1 MNLTRHVG
9 RIFGAVI
16 VMIALLGASSAAF
29 AHPGHEHATS
39 VEKAAVQTVLGTD
52 DQVSTEADDIG
63 LRDML
68 VETAA
73 PSDVPAKKRCMGGC
87 CSSASGHA
95 CCGIALPVD
104 SAGPC
109 PYGTSAAQTFADPSL
124 RDGLE
129 PEALRKPPRTFA

>member
-1 MNLTRHVG
+1 MG

-39 VEKAAVQTVLGTD
+39 VEKVAVQTVLSTD

-63 LRDML
+63 VRDML
-68 VETAA
+68 AETA
-73 PSDVPAKKRCMGGC
+73 PSDIPAKKRCMGGC

-95 CCGIALPVD
+95 CCGIALPVE
-104 SAGPC
+104 SASPR
-109 PYGTSAAQTFADPSL
+109 PYESTAAQAFADPSL
-124 RDGLE
+124 RNGLE

>member
-1 MNLTRHVG
+1 MG

-68 VETAA
+68 VVTAA

-104 SAGPC
+104 SASPC
-109 PYGTSAAQTFADPSL
+109 LFGTSAAQAFADPSL
-124 RDGLE
+124 RNGLE